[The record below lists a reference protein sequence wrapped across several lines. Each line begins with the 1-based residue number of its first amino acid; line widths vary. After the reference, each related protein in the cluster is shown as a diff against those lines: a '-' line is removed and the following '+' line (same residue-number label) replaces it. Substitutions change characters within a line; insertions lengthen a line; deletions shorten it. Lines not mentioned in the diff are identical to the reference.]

1 VRVDISLPLPAAN
14 RTSWAVE
21 FLGNEIVQVDPKSGS
36 VRAYSHIPSSPIQA
50 APDGVELAACRSRKE
65 FSTAVQLERLLPAK
79 NGRRKMA
86 GAKWLAYIFAV
97 PGEANSY
104 LRTRQNSLKFFGM
117 ALAPHLANATFG

>member
-1 VRVDISLPLPAAN
+1 VRVDISLHLPAAN

-36 VRAYSHIPSSPIQA
+36 VWAYSHIPSSPIQA
-50 APDGVELAACRSRKE
+50 APDGVELAACRSRRRS
-65 FSTAVQLERLLPAK
+65 FQQLYSLSACC
-79 NGRRKMA
+79 RRKMA
-86 GAKWLAYIFAV
+86 GAEWLAYIFAV

-117 ALAPHLANATFG
+117 ALALHLANRDIWLKH